1 MSGYDIKAKRILEEH
16 VASVDVS
23 DFEKVL
29 AALEWL
35 SRFKD
40 CYVTGTWA
48 KDQRYNYFYVKCTHE
63 SVSLY
68 LGRSVKLVEIYAKLR
83 EIGRIADSILED
95 FKDLVDLYK
104 EFRIKVSD
112 LG

>member
-1 MSGYDIKAKRILEEH
+1 MSSDIKAKRILEEH
-16 VASVDVS
+16 VASVDV

-48 KDQRYNYFYVKCTHE
+48 KDQKYHYFYVKCRDF
-63 SVSLY
+63 SLY

-83 EIGRIADSILED
+83 ELGKIADSILED
-95 FKDLVDLYK
+95 FKHLVDLYK
-104 EFRIKVSD
+104 EFRSKVSD

>member
-1 MSGYDIKAKRILEEH
+1 MSGYDIKAKKILEEH

-35 SRFKD
+35 SKFSN

-48 KDQRYNYFYVKCTHE
+48 KDVKYSYFYVKCRDF
-63 SVSLY
+63 SLY

-83 EIGRIADSILED
+83 EIGKLAGNILED

-104 EFRIKVSD
+104 EFRSKVSD